1 MKKKVSVEDL
11 VPGAFVCDFGRSWFN
26 RPFILGKQ
34 LIKDEWMIER
44 IRKYDITE
52 VYIDTSRGRDI
63 KKPPLT
69 LADWQEAFS
78 GNDWLREKLAVER
91 SPWVPYEKEL
101 EKAKE
106 IKSKAHLF
114 VQELT
119 ESVKTGASFDIDIA
133 SEIVDEM
140 VGSIA
145 RNRDALL
152 SLISIQNKDEY
163 LFNHSINVSVMMASF
178 CKFQGMDTEKIHI
191 YSTGAL
197 FHDLGK
203 TQVPDEIILKP
214 GAYTDEETKLVKMHP
229 QYGKEILSKLDNV
242 HPEMLEVVYD
252 HHERMDGSGYPNG
265 LKGHDISLGG
275 RMVSIL
281 DVYDALTSDRPH
293 QKASSPTEVLK
304 YLFESSPEKF
314 DLELLQKFIQ
324 SVGIYPVGSLVRLT
338 SGFLAVVVESAGDNL
353 LQPVVQ
359 LVYDLNKNRVIPHT
373 RLDLSKDSGALHQI
387 AGTESPDK
395 WDVDIAACLKIQ

>member
-1 MKKKVSVEDL
+1 MRKKVSVEDL
-11 VPGAFVCDFGRSWFN
+11 VPGTFVCDFGRSWLK
-26 RPFILGKQ
+26 RPFIFGKQ

-44 IRKYDITE
+44 IRRYDITE

-69 LADWQEAFS
+69 LTDWQEAFS
-78 GNDWLREKLAVER
+78 GNEGLREKLAVER

-106 IKSKAHLF
+106 IKNKAHLF
-114 VQELT
+114 VEELT
-119 ESVKTGASFDIDIA
+119 ASVKTGATFDIDIA

-145 RNRDALL
+145 RNRDAFL

-178 CKFQGMDTEKIHI
+178 CKFQGMDAEKIRI

-203 TQVPDEIILKP
+203 TRIPDEIILKP
-214 GAYTDEETKLVKMHP
+214 ASYTEEETKLVKMHP

-324 SVGIYPVGSLVRLT
+324 SIGIYPVGSLVRLT
-338 SGFLAVVVESAGDNL
+338 SGFLAVVVESARDNL
-353 LQPVVQ
+353 LQPIVQ
-359 LVYDLNKNRVIPHT
+359 LVYDLNKNRAIPHT

-387 AGTESPDK
+387 SGTEPPDK
-395 WDVDIAACLKIQ
+395 WNVDIAACLKIQ

>member
-1 MKKKVSVEDL
+1 MKKKVSVENL
-11 VPGAFVCDFGRSWFN
+11 VPGAYVCDFGRTWFN
-26 RPFILGKQ
+26 RPFIFGKQ

-44 IRKYDITE
+44 IRRYDITE
-52 VYIDTSRGRDI
+52 VYIDTARGLDI

-78 GNDWLREKLAVER
+78 GNEGLREKLAVER

-106 IKSKAHLF
+106 IKDKAHLF

-119 ESVKTGASFDIDIA
+119 ESVKTGATFDIDIA

-178 CKFQGMDTEKIHI
+178 CKFQGMDAEKIRI

-203 TQVPDEIILKP
+203 TRIPDEILLKP
-214 GAYTDEETKLVKMHP
+214 GTYTNEETKLVKMHP
-229 QYGKEILSKLDNV
+229 QYGKEILAKLDNV

-265 LKGHDISLGG
+265 LQGHDISLGG

-293 QKASSPTEVLK
+293 QKASTPTEVLK
-304 YLFESSPEKF
+304 YLFESSPEKYDF
-314 DLELLQKFIQ
+314 ELLQKFIQ
-324 SVGIYPVGSLVRLT
+324 SIGIYPVGSLVRLN
-338 SGFLAVVVESAGDNL
+338 SGFLAVVVESAKDNL
-353 LQPVVQ
+353 LQPIVQ
-359 LVYDLNKNRVIPHT
+359 LVYDFNKN
-373 RLDLSKDSGALHQI
+373 
-387 AGTESPDK
+387 PDG
-395 WDVDIAACLKIQ
+395 

>member
-1 MKKKVSVEDL
+1 MKKRINVEEL
-11 VPGAFVCDFGRSWFN
+11 EPGMFVCDFGRSWLH
-26 RPFILGKQ
+26 RPFFFGKQ

-44 IRKYDITE
+44 IRRYDITD
-52 VYIDTSRGRDI
+52 VYIDTARGKDR
-63 KKPPLT
+63 KKKPLT
-69 LADWQEAFS
+69 LADWNKAFG
-78 GNDWLREKLAVER
+78 GNEKLREKLAVER

-106 IKSKAHLF
+106 IKKKAHAF
-114 VQELT
+114 VKELT
-119 ESVKTGASFDIDIA
+119 ESVKTGAAFDIDLA
-133 SEIVDEM
+133 SGIVDEM

-152 SLISIQNKDEY
+152 SLISIQNKNEY

-178 CKFQGMDTEKIHI
+178 CKFQRMDAEKISI

-203 TQVPDEIILKP
+203 TKIPDEIILKP
-214 GAYTDEETKLVKMHP
+214 ATYTEEELKLVRMHP
-229 QYGKEILSKLDNV
+229 QYGQEILSKLDHV

-293 QKASSPTEVLK
+293 QKAATPTEALK

-324 SVGIYPVGSLVRLT
+324 SIGIYPVGSLVRLN
-338 SGFLAVVVESAGDNL
+338 SGFLGVVVESAKDNL

-359 LVYDLNKNRVIPHT
+359 LVYDLNKNRAIPRT
-373 RLDLSKDSGALHQI
+373 RMDLSADSGVLHQI

-395 WDVDIAACLKIQ
+395 WDVDIASCLKI

>member
-11 VPGAFVCDFGRSWFN
+11 IPGVFVCDFGRSWFD
-26 RPFILGKQ
+26 RPFIFGKQ

-44 IRKYDITE
+44 IRRYNISE
-52 VYIDTSRGRDI
+52 VYIDTTRGRDI

-69 LADWQEAFS
+69 LADWQKAFS
-78 GNDWLREKLAVER
+78 GNEKLREKLVLER

-106 IKSKAHLF
+106 IKNKAHTF

-119 ESVKTGASFDIDIA
+119 KSVKTGAAFDIDIA

-152 SLISIQNKDEY
+152 SLISIQDKNEY

-178 CKFQGMDTEKIHI
+178 CKFQGMDAEKIRI

-203 TQVPDEIILKP
+203 IRIPDEIILKQTT
-214 GAYTDEETKLVKMHP
+214 YTDEEMKLVKMHP
-229 QYGKEILSKLDNV
+229 QYGKDILSKLDNV

-293 QKASSPTEVLK
+293 QKASLPTEVLK

-324 SVGIYPVGSLVRLT
+324 SIGIYPVGSLVRLG
-338 SGFLAVVVESAGDNL
+338 SGFLAVVVESAKDNL
-353 LQPVVQ
+353 MQPVVQ
-359 LVYDLNKNRVIPHT
+359 LAYDLNKNRRIPY
-373 RLDLSKDSGALHQI
+373 RKLDLSGDTGALHQI
-387 AGTESPDK
+387 ASTESPDK
-395 WDVDIAACLKIQ
+395 WKIDIAACLKI

>member
-11 VPGAFVCDFGRSWFN
+11 VPGVFVCDFGRSWFN
-26 RPFILGKQ
+26 RPFVFGKQ

-44 IRKYDITE
+44 IRRYDITE
-52 VYIDTSRGRDI
+52 VYIDTARGKDI

-69 LADWQEAFS
+69 LEDWHKAFS
-78 GNDWLREKLAVER
+78 GNEGLREKLLVER
-91 SPWVPYEKEL
+91 SPWVPFAKEL
-101 EKAKE
+101 EQAKE
-106 IKSKAHLF
+106 IQSKAHNF
-114 VQELT
+114 VKELT
-119 ESVKTGASFDIDIA
+119 ESVKVGAALDIEMA

-152 SLISIQNKDEY
+152 SLVSIQNKDEY
-163 LFNHSINVSVMMASF
+163 LFNHSISVSVMMASF
-178 CKFQGMDTEKIHI
+178 CKFQGMDAEKIRI

-203 TQVPDEIILKP
+203 TRIPDELILKP
-214 GAYTDEETKLVKMHP
+214 STYSDEETELIKMHP
-229 QYGKEILSKLDNV
+229 QYGKEILSQLETVD
-242 HPEMLEVVYD
+242 PEIIEVVYE

-293 QKASSPTEVLK
+293 QKASTPTKVLK
-304 YLFESSPEKF
+304 YLFESSPEKY

-324 SVGIYPVGSLVRLT
+324 SIGIYPVGSLVRLA
-338 SGFLAVVVESAGDNL
+338 SGFLAVVVESAKDNL

-359 LVYDLNKNRVIPHT
+359 LVYDLNKNRSIPY
-373 RLDLSKDSGALHQI
+373 RKLDLSTDMGALHQI
-387 AGTESPDK
+387 AGTESPEK
-395 WDVDIAACLKIQ
+395 WEIDIAACLKIE